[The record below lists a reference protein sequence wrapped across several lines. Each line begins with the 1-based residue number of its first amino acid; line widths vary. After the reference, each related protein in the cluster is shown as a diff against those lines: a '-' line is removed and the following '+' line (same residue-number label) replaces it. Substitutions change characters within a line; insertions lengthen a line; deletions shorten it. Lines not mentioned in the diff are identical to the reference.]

1 MADKEDINRIVWI
14 RTQNQRKI
22 GEIYEFFKP
31 GFFAYIRS
39 AYSKQPDYIFDLY
52 QDSFITLCSNISK
65 GKLSEDTLTCSLKT
79 YLFGIGKFTLMSRDR
94 KYKEILDDME
104 LKKYHLNAYEDI
116 DNLQDELMRDEIIQ
130 KTVNEMGEPCSSLFD
145 LFYWEGKS
153 GAEIVE
159 VTNGKYSS
167 PDSVKTQKYKCMQR
181 LKVVLSDKL
190 SKLNL

>member
-1 MADKEDINRIVWI
+1 
-14 RTQNQRKI
+14 
-22 GEIYEFFKP
+22 
-31 GFFAYIRS
+31 
-39 AYSKQPDYIFDLY
+39 
-52 QDSFITLCSNISK
+52 
-65 GKLSEDTLTCSLKT
+65 
-79 YLFGIGKFTLMSRDR
+79 MSRDR

-116 DNLQDELMRDEIIQ
+116 DNLQDELMRDEVIQ